1 MHRVYPDYVHPEAAI
16 RDWDYEARTDCKEDV
31 SVVYRL
37 IYVCVVDL
45 LVYQIMR
52 RDDYTCFIT
61 HALDL
66 STPDERS
73 QAHGAGRPIWNHAP
87 SSSLLQQQ
95 LMTVET
101 MGQRCV
107 LQLLCVGS
115 TSAIES
121 D

>member
-1 MHRVYPDYVHPEAAI
+1 MA
-16 RDWDYEARTDCKEDV
+16 
-31 SVVYRL
+31 
-37 IYVCVVDL
+37 
-45 LVYQIMR
+45 
-52 RDDYTCFIT
+52 
-61 HALDL
+61 
-66 STPDERS
+66 
-73 QAHGAGRPIWNHAP
+73 AGRPIWNHAP